1 MPNCETPVAP
11 PTIDPCRR
19 TAADSDITK
28 CVPDACI
35 RKAVNATA
43 VAGNP
48 YSRQWMPHSGLAQRG
63 SPVFTVAEV
72 KHQLGITYAGA
83 NALVFRFAE
92 TSLVHEVTDADAIA
106 SSNADQFSNCSMA
119 RINRDLDAAA
129 SSGSETIPLNG
140 NPESSPQ
147 RQ

>member
-1 MPNCETPVAP
+1 M
-11 PTIDPCRR
+11 
-19 TAADSDITK
+19 SL
-28 CVPDACI
+28 
-35 RKAVNATA
+35 
-43 VAGNP
+43 
-48 YSRQWMPHSGLAQRG
+48 SGLAQRG

-83 NALVFRFAE
+83 NALVFRIAE
-92 TSLVHEVTDADAIA
+92 TSLVYEVTDADAIA

>member
-1 MPNCETPVAP
+1 
-11 PTIDPCRR
+11 
-19 TAADSDITK
+19 
-28 CVPDACI
+28 
-35 RKAVNATA
+35 
-43 VAGNP
+43 
-48 YSRQWMPHSGLAQRG
+48 MPHSGLAQRG

-92 TSLVHEVTDADAIA
+92 TCLVHEVTDADAIA
-106 SSNADQFSNCSMA
+106 SSNADQFSNCSMT

-129 SSGSETIPLNG
+129 SSGSETFPLNG

-147 RQ
+147 RQQPIELRTRRQSNADPGSVFLPGATSLWPTIRELVIRG